1 MLTSE
6 AISPDKVQDNEG
18 ARGGYTHSLGA
29 AIGVTREERG
39 VVVRGERGSVAV
51 QVVRSGLI
59 RVKLFIGGSGEERA
73 DAGGTALDMTSTV
86 AIVPDAADDSAWT
99 LDEGSTAYRLSTDA
113 VSVVIDKGDC
123 SIRFEDREGGVVLAQ
138 QRELAWNDGQAVTG
152 MFAATSD
159 VHYYGLGEKT
169 GSLDK
174 RGERYEMWNSDVYAP
189 HVPEIEA
196 LYQSIPLLVVREP
209 NAAYGIFLDNPGRTF
224 FDMRSESDAYVIQS
238 ETGSF
243 DYYFIA
249 GPQLK
254 DVVVGYTSLT
264 GRMELP
270 PHWALGYHQSRY
282 SYMSQDEVLELARM
296 FREKQIPCDVIYLD
310 IHYMEGYRV
319 FTFDPVRF
327 PDPKAMIA
335 ELKQMGIRIVPIVDP
350 GVKVDMNYEVFKQ
363 GTAEG
368 YFCLNADGVP
378 FVGPVW
384 PGQSVF
390 PDFTEDQVSQWW
402 GDLHQFYTEMGI
414 EGAWNDMNEPAVFNE
429 SKTMDVDTLHRN
441 NGKPVTH
448 GEVHNLYGLLMSKA
462 TFEGLSRHL
471 DGNRPFVLTR
481 AGYAGIQRYAA
492 VWTGDNRS
500 FWEHMA
506 LAMPMVLNLGMSGVS
521 FAGPDIGGFAHHC
534 SGELLARWTQMG
546 ALFPYCRNHS
556 ELRSIRQEPWSFG
569 PDIEAICREYIS
581 LRYRLMPLIYSVF
594 RESAQTGLPVIRPLV
609 LEYPDDANV
618 ANLCDQFLLGDQL
631 LVAPIYRPG
640 TDHRAVYLPAGVW
653 YDYWT
658 GERLEGGRHV
668 LAHAPLEK
676 MPIYVKAGAVI
687 PHAAAAAGTSESAPA
702 VPSTVEFGAG
712 ALAGELAFDIYG
724 GAGIVGDPS
733 SFEQYEDDGLT
744 VGYRSGSYNLMRF
757 TVSGAAEQLAL
768 AIEPL
773 HAGFDGAGSSKRWT
787 LTFKHLGWTPREVV
801 GLPVEAASGAA
812 SASGAD
818 SKAVGWTYDEAA
830 QELTVVIERPING
843 LNLIVQ
849 A

>member
-6 AISPDKVQDNEG
+6 AISPDKVQDNAG
-18 ARGGYTHSLGA
+18 ARGGCAHSLGA
-29 AIGVTREERG
+29 ALGVVREERG
-39 VVVRGERGSVAV
+39 VVVQAEHGSIAV

-59 RVKLFIGGSGEERA
+59 RVKLFIGGPGEEREA
-73 DAGGTALDMTSTV
+73 AGAGGTALDMASTV
-86 AIVPDAADDSAWT
+86 AILSDAGDGADWMLVEEDAA
-99 LDEGSTAYRLSTDA
+99 YRVSTDT
-113 VSVVIDKGDC
+113 VGVVVAKSDC
-123 SIRFEDREGGVVLAQ
+123 SIRFENADGGSVLAH

-152 MFAATSD
+152 VFTTTAD
-159 VHYYGLGEKT
+159 VRYYGLGEKT

-209 NAAYGIFLDNPGRTF
+209 NTAYGIFLDNPGRTF

-243 DYYFIA
+243 DYYFIY

-282 SYMSQDEVLELARM
+282 SYMTQDEVLELART

-350 GVKVDMNYEVFKQ
+350 GVKVDMTYEVFKQ

-402 GDLHQFYTEMGI
+402 GDLHRFYTEMGI

-462 TFEGLSRHL
+462 TFEGLGRHL

-506 LAMPMVLNLGMSGVS
+506 LAMPMVLNLGLSGVS

-569 PDIEAICREYIS
+569 PEIEAICREYIG

-618 ANLCDQFLLGDQL
+618 ANLCDQFLVGDQL

-640 TDHRAVYLPAGVW
+640 TDHRAVYLPAGAW

-687 PHAAAAAGTSESAPA
+687 PHASADVSRSA
-702 VPSTVEFGAG
+702 SSVQSTMEFGAG
-712 ALAGELAFDIYG
+712 ALGGRLAFDIYG
-724 GAGIVGDPS
+724 AAGVGEAS
-733 SFEQYEDDGLT
+733 SFEHYEDDGLT
-744 VGYRSGSYNLMRF
+744 VGYRSGSYNLTRF
-757 TVSGAAEQLAL
+757 TVSGAGEQMVL

-787 LTFKHLGWTPREVV
+787 LTFKQLAREPREVL
-801 GLPVEAASGAA
+801 GLPADVASGAA
-812 SASGAD
+812 
-818 SKAVGWTYDEAA
+818 GWGYDEAA
-830 QELTVVIERPING
+830 QELTVVIDRPING
-843 LNLIVQ
+843 LNLVIR